1 MRNLI
6 VAASVAAA
14 CLTSVTA
21 FAADETTKVSG
32 KAFID
37 FTNIDKSTNGTKV
50 DGSGFGVDVTRFY
63 VGIDHNFDD
72 IWSANVTTDFQYAS
86 AISATEVYIKKAYV
100 QAKLDDAFVLR
111 VGSSDLPW
119 IPFVEDLYGF
129 RYFEKVMTDRTGFG
143 TSSDWGIHASGKF
156 ADGMVNY
163 AVSAV
168 NGKGY
173 KDPSRSKTM
182 DLESR
187 LSIVPVKGLT
197 VGVGY
202 RTGKLG
208 AETQTNSAE
217 NTASRADA
225 VVAYVNSK
233 FRIGAEYFT
242 AKNYSAALVQSA
254 TTTDKA
260 DGTSVWGSVNF
271 TNMVGAFARYEEVK
285 PNKTTNTFAKN
296 KYATIGVNVIPRKNI
311 DLAFAYKQTKLET
324 SNTSSTKTNEI
335 GIWSQVKF

>member
-1 MRNLI
+1 MRNMLVAAA
-6 VAASVAAA
+6 VAAS
-14 CLTSVTA
+14 CLVSVSA
-21 FAADETTKVSG
+21 FAAEETKVTG

-37 FTNIDKSTNGTKV
+37 FTNIDKSTNGVKV

-63 VGIDHNFDD
+63 VAIDHNFDD
-72 IWSANVTTDFQYAS
+72 MWSANVTTDFQYAS

-100 QAKLDDAFVLR
+100 QAKLNDAFVVR

-119 IPFVEDLYGF
+119 VPFVEGLYGY
-129 RYFEKVMTDRTGFG
+129 RYFEKVMTDRTSFG
-143 TSSDWGIHASGKF
+143 TSADWGVHASGKF
-156 ADGMVNY
+156 ADGIVNY

-197 VGVGY
+197 IGVGY

-208 AETQTNSAE
+208 AETETNPAE
-217 NTASRADA
+217 NTASRTDA
-225 VVAYVNSK
+225 IVAYVNGK
-233 FRIGAEYFT
+233 FRVGAEYFT
-242 AKNYSAALVQSA
+242 AKNYSATLVQST

-260 DGTSVWGSVNF
+260 DGSSVWASVNF
-271 TNMVGAFARYEEVK
+271 TNTVGAFARYEDVK
-285 PNKTTNTFAKN
+285 TNKTTNTAAENKFASL
-296 KYATIGVNVIPRKNI
+296 GVSFTPRKNI
-311 DLAFAYKQTKLET
+311 DLSLAYKQTKVDA
-324 SNTSSTKTNEI
+324 SATSSTKTNEI
-335 GIWSQVKF
+335 GVWSQVAF